1 MTHCMLQFVE
11 TLKPNYNNVDL
22 SNIELVDAE
31 TMFFENN
38 TLLMDVSLDL
48 IHKITSNMLTKL
60 NLLVLC
66 SVVHSNLYVWTIVNI
81 TSNLL

>member
-1 MTHCMLQFVE
+1 MLQFVE

-38 TLLMDVSLDL
+38 TLLMDVSLNKQNDFW
-48 IHKITSNMLTKL
+48 HL
-60 NLLVLC
+60 N
-66 SVVHSNLYVWTIVNI
+66 
-81 TSNLL
+81 